1 MTVGSL
7 IQIQV
12 INYFVVLP
20 EVQLRID
27 ETNVSVGDR
36 VTVECQILQ
45 QGRPRAKISWYHDK
59 KLVPGESGRYLFN
72 RKEIEL
78 KDAGSYQCVAKNNAG
93 ENKSEVIRI
102 TVKEKPEEGEE
113 GSKVK
118 FIGVW

>member
-20 EVQLRID
+20 EVQLWID

-36 VTVECQILQ
+36 VTVKCQIRQ
-45 QGRPRAKISWYHDK
+45 QGRPQAKISWYHDR

-72 RKEIEL
+72 QKEIEL
-78 KDAGSYQCVAKNNAG
+78 KDAGSYQCVANNSAG

-102 TVKEKPEEGEE
+102 TVKEKPEEGEK

-118 FIGVW
+118 FIAA